1 MVEIKEMDLEKN
13 EVTYEDFSKVDFNK
27 FQDEFI
33 SHWNKRIA
41 GETISP
47 FDIERFMK
55 RTSSKNVSQLVHGK
69 KAEGFLEAT
78 TGKKMDP
85 GMLRLII
92 IVVIIGAVAMIAML
106 VMKQMGLLG

>member
-1 MVEIKEMDLEKN
+1 MVEIKEMDLDNN
-13 EVTYEDFSKVDFNK
+13 EITYEDYSKVSFGK
-27 FQDEFI
+27 FQDAFI

-47 FDIERFMK
+47 FYMERFMK
-55 RTSSKNVSQLVHGK
+55 RSSSKNVSQLVHGK

-85 GMLRLII
+85 GLLKMIV
-92 IVVIIGAVAMIAML
+92 IVVIVCAGLGIAL
-106 VMKQMGLLG
+106 FAIKSLGLM

>member
-1 MVEIKEMDLEKN
+1 MVEIKSMDLESN
-13 EVTYEDFSKVDFNK
+13 EITYEDFSTVTFSK
-27 FQDEFI
+27 FQDAFLTY
-33 SHWNKRIA
+33 WNKRIA

-85 GMLRLII
+85 GMLKMIIVMVIVGAGALIA
-92 IVVIIGAVAMIAML
+92 IVVI
-106 VMKQMGLLG
+106 KQLGLI

>member
-1 MVEIKEMDLEKN
+1 MVEIREMDIEKN
-13 EVTYEDFSKVDFNK
+13 KITYEDFSEVKYEQFFDKLRSHFN
-27 FQDEFI
+27 
-33 SHWNKRIA
+33 NRIA
-41 GETISP
+41 GETLSP

-85 GMLRLII
+85 ALVKYII
-92 IVVIIGAVAMIAML
+92 IMVVI
-106 VMKQMGLLG
+106 VMVVGVVFFVLKAMGLF

>member
-1 MVEIKEMDLEKN
+1 MVEIKEMDLENN
-13 EVTYEDFSKVDFNK
+13 EVTFEDFSKVNYDQFENEFREHFN
-27 FQDEFI
+27 
-33 SHWNKRIA
+33 HLIA
-41 GETISP
+41 GETLSP

-85 GMLRLII
+85 GIVKFILIMI
-92 IVVIIGAVAMIAML
+92 LITVIAVIAVFAL
-106 VMKQMGLLG
+106 KSFGLF